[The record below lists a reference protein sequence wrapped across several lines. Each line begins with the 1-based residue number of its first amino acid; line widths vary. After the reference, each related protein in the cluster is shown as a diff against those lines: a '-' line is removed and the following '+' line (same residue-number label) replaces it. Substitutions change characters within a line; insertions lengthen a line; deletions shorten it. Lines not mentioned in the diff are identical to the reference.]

1 MALTDIDFQEGEGQ
15 DFIASIALGALGTPS
30 DILVDAGASQYPV
43 LEAPQIVDQ
52 GGGGGDIFI
61 IND

>member
-15 DFIASIALGALGTPS
+15 DFIVELALGALGTPS
-30 DILVDAGASQYPV
+30 DVLVEEGSDRYPV
-43 LEAPQIVDQ
+43 LEAPGVASE
-52 GGGGGDIFI
+52 GDIFI

>member
-15 DFIASIALGALGTPS
+15 DFLVELPLGVLGTPL
-30 DILVDAGASQYPV
+30 DILV
-43 LEAPQIVDQ
+43 EAQSDGFLVNEVPAVV
-52 GGGGGDIFI
+52 GGGGDNIFI

>member
-15 DFIASIALGALGTPS
+15 DFLLELALGALGTPADIVVESES
-30 DILVDAGASQYPV
+30 DAYLLNEIPEVV
-43 LEAPQIVDQ
+43 
-52 GGGGGDIFI
+52 GGGGGDNIFI

>member
-1 MALTDIDFQEGEGQ
+1 MAITDIDFQEGEGQ
-15 DFIASIALGALGTPS
+15 DFIIEVPTGAVNAAADELIESASDSLMLYEIPTPT
-30 DILVDAGASQYPV
+30 
-43 LEAPQIVDQ
+43 

>member
-15 DFIASIALGALGTPS
+15 DFIVELALGALGTPA
-30 DILVDAGASQYPV
+30 DIVIEETGSQYPV
-43 LEAPQIVDQ
+43 LEAPLIT

>member
-15 DFIASIALGALGTPS
+15 DFIVELPVGTLNAPV
-30 DILVDAGASQYPV
+30 DILIETESAGYPV
-43 LEAPQIVDQ
+43 LEAPEIVDQ
-52 GGGGGDIFI
+52 GGGGNVFI

>member
-15 DFIASIALGALGTPS
+15 DFIVERPVGVLNAPD
-30 DILVDAGASQYPV
+30 DILIEESCISYPV
-43 LEAPQIVDQ
+43 NEIPQVV
-52 GGGGGDIFI
+52 GGGGGDNIFI